1 MKKSPYDKV
10 FAHTIIEG
18 TPEERALAVAKIYH
32 KEEEVKAEL
41 AKSPYRRN
49 GNISLSQLVDACCD
63 ESQKS
68 IDDLVQ
74 DEPSLTKVAAK
85 GTLNLF
91 SPVGRFAKAALIGA
105 LPQRYQQKIAK
116 NRGEDYLSTNL
127 FLDDSVIA
135 NVIVEGITICAGTGA
150 LMYSGG
156 GNLGESIGAAV
167 LAGLAYGIF
176 IGSPRLNEDFG
187 SPITTIPF
195 YVTLGII
202 LGVKAAA
209 NGIENTYK
217 SAYREEKQK
226 LLPKSEKTENRIAMD
241 IPASLRI
248 EDQQKSDF
256 EGIVEEEFK
265 EPELKRRNLPIDNS

>member
-10 FAHTIIEG
+10 FAHTIIEAYSG
-18 TPEERALAVAKIYH
+18 R
-32 KEEEVKAEL
+32 
-41 AKSPYRRN
+41 KSSCSRKNIPQRGRSKGRTGKKPYRRN

-135 NVIVEGITICAGTGA
+135 NVIVEAHYYLCW
-150 LMYSGG
+150 YW
-156 GNLGESIGAAV
+156 SINV
-167 LAGLAYGIF
+167 F
-176 IGSPRLNEDFG
+176 W
-187 SPITTIPF
+187 
-195 YVTLGII
+195 
-202 LGVKAAA
+202 
-209 NGIENTYK
+209 
-217 SAYREEKQK
+217 
-226 LLPKSEKTENRIAMD
+226 
-241 IPASLRI
+241 
-248 EDQQKSDF
+248 
-256 EGIVEEEFK
+256 
-265 EPELKRRNLPIDNS
+265 RR